1 MANEI
6 ELKILTALGIGDAA
20 PEAEAAP
27 EQLAATGTDGALVD
41 AIAPKIAARKS
52 ETDTPATPASE

>member
-1 MANEI
+1 MADEI

-20 PEAEAAP
+20 PEADAVP
-27 EQLAATGTDGALVD
+27 EQLAATGTDGAMVD

-52 ETDTPATPASE
+52 DSDATAAPASE